1 MHLKPCHY
9 TNYNMVHQHANRC
22 FLYGVFVFGEL
33 IFSVSNEKTDF
44 LVTGDYTIQFGRDCI
59 KDYKYYKDPN

>member
-22 FLYGVFVFGEL
+22 FLYGVFVFGAN
-33 IFSVSNEKTDF
+33 FSVSNEETYF
-44 LVTGDYTIQFGRDCI
+44 LVIGDYTIQFCTDCI
-59 KDYKYYKDPN
+59 QHYKDPN